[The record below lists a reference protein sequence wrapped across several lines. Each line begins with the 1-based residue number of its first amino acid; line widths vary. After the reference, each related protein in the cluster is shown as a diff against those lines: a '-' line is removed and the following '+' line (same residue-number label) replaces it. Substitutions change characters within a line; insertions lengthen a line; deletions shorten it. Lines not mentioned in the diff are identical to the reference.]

1 MNRII
6 FVFAIL
12 TASTTALAQEMYKC
26 TIAGSTVIQDR
37 PCPGA
42 VRRSADMPAKPA
54 VQTTAPPQVT
64 AAALSPTEAGK
75 VPSDVERQKAF
86 MAKGAKERRLTDLQY
101 EISRVE
107 TAIQQSQINM
117 NAEIA
122 ALDHKKSSANNNL
135 AGATYLNSLATEQQA
150 ISTRY
155 GIEVSTL
162 RDRLKQLQDQLA
174 AEQKKP

>member
-1 MNRII
+1 MTIRNFLLSIVSLMLI
-6 FVFAIL
+6 FPAI
-12 TASTTALAQEMYKC
+12 AQETFKC
-26 TIAGSTVIQDR
+26 TNGGATVIQDS

-42 VRRSADMPAKPA
+42 AKRSSDMPVKQVGSALTPAPSAAPAEVAK
-54 VQTTAPPQVT
+54 
-64 AAALSPTEAGK
+64 S
-75 VPSDVERQKAF
+75 SDLDRQKAF
-86 MAKGAKERRLTDLQY
+86 MAKGAKDRRISDLQF
-101 EISRVE
+101 EISRTE
-107 TAIQQSQINM
+107 ASISQMQANM

-122 ALDHKKSSANNNL
+122 ALDRQKSSANNNL

-155 GIEVSTL
+155 SVEISTQ

>member
-1 MNRII
+1 MKYALILAL
-6 FVFAIL
+6 FA
-12 TASTTALAQEMYKC
+12 TSVAVAQETFKC
-26 TIAGSTVIQDR
+26 TIGGATVIQDR

-42 VRRSADMPAKPA
+42 VKRSSDMPVKQAGSALTPAPSAAPAEVAKP
-54 VQTTAPPQVT
+54 
-64 AAALSPTEAGK
+64 
-75 VPSDVERQKAF
+75 SDLERQKAF
-86 MAKGAKERRLTDLQY
+86 MAKGAKDRRISDLQF
-101 EISRVE
+101 EISRTE
-107 TAIQQSQINM
+107 ASISQMQANM

-122 ALDHKKSSANNNL
+122 ALDRQKSSANNNL

-155 GIEVSTL
+155 SVEISTQ